1 MSITEARIPI
11 EAARAG
17 GQEAWLELLAP
28 DREPRLQPYG
38 HAAVARQPRLPH
50 LFDKEMVSPRSDS

>member
-1 MSITEARIPI
+1 MSRTKARISI

-17 GQEAWLELLAP
+17 GQEALLELLAP

-38 HAAVARQPRLPH
+38 HAAVAPNTRQRNQLS
-50 LFDKEMVSPRSDS
+50 KELLSLRHDR

>member
-38 HAAVARQPRLPH
+38 HAAVARQPHLPCQLKREMARL
-50 LFDKEMVSPRSDS
+50 LVVR